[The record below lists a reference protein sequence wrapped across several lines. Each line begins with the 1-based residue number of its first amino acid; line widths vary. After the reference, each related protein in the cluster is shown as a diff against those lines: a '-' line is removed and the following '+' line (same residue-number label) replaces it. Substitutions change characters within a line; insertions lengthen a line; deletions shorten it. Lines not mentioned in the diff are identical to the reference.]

1 MKSKLVCVG
10 CGREYL
16 LLSGASRCECGDL
29 LEVVHDLSQITLS
42 KWICLAGSRLGA
54 RTLPNASGVWRYR
67 EAVLPDL
74 PDEKIISRGEG
85 NTRLYEFPVLT
96 GMVGVK
102 YLRFKHEG
110 ENPTGSF
117 KDRGMTAAVSWA
129 KHLGSRAF
137 VAASTGNTAA
147 SAASYGRAAGIPVVV
162 LIPEGRVA
170 QGKISQALAYGAKV
184 VKVRGNFDDAMRLVS
199 KHASDLGLHVLNSIN
214 PVRLEGQKTIIW
226 EMLEQR
232 GWRPPNWII
241 VPGGNLGNTAAFGKA
256 LREMVEVGVIRANEV
271 PRLAVIQA
279 SGASPFYSSWKA
291 SFSKKIVGSSGTI
304 ASAID
309 IGDPVNYS
317 KARKAIEFTNG
328 LVDCAT
334 DDEIME
340 AKALLDREGVG
351 AEPASCATLAGL
363 LKLSRR
369 GAVQPSESVVCV
381 LTGHFLKDQSATL
394 NFHERSGSVLVNK
407 TVTIDPTL
415 DALERVL

>member
-1 MKSKLVCVG
+1 MGSTLRCIN
-10 CGREYL
+10 CSREYL
-16 LLSGASRCECGDL
+16 LLSGSTRCECGEL
-29 LEVVHDLSQITLS
+29 LEVIHDLSQITLS
-42 KWICLAGSRLGA
+42 KWICLTGSRLGA

-74 PDEKIISRGEG
+74 PPEEIISRGEG
-85 NTRLYEFPVLT
+85 NTRLYQFPELT
-96 GMVGVK
+96 ALAGVK
-102 YLRFKHEG
+102 KLRFKHEG

-129 KHLGSRAF
+129 KHLGVRAL

-170 QGKISQALAYGAKV
+170 MGKISQSLAYGAKV
-184 VKVRGNFDDAMRLVS
+184 VKVRGDFDDAMRLVTN
-199 KHASDLGLHVLNSIN
+199 HASELSLHVLNSVN

-226 EMLEQR
+226 EMLEQM

-241 VPGGNLGNTAAFGKA
+241 VPGGNLGNTSAFGKA
-256 LREMVEVGVIRANEV
+256 LREMVEMGVIRANEI

-279 SGASPFYSSWKA
+279 WRASPFHASWRN
-291 SFSKKIVGSSGTI
+291 SFTEKFVGSYGTI

-328 LVDCAT
+328 IVDSVT
-334 DDEIME
+334 EDEIME
-340 AKALLDREGVG
+340 SKALLDREGVG
-351 AEPASCATLAGL
+351 AEPASCVTLAGL
-363 LKLSRR
+363 LKLRR
-369 GAVQPSESVVCV
+369 AADIRPDESVVCV
-381 LTGHFLKDQSATL
+381 LTGHFLKDQATTL
-394 NFHERSGSVLVNK
+394 DFHEQSNSVLANK

-415 DALERVL
+415 EALEKVL